1 MTEEDNEPDY
11 SAINLLF
18 MAEEAKRYAE
28 AREQFLNPSL
38 PFYASSFRA
47 HFHARNQVF
56 ATAIVDLIASSTDGY
71 PVSVVG
77 CKAYYYGPTGTM
89 ELDNLLGFPALEAF
103 ERRHQGFIIAMAE
116 TDLKR
121 RGFIVRDLKLYLG
134 IMNDASDGEKLCKK
148 DALAVCRCKY
158 HGIFVKWDL
167 GIWYLM

>member
-11 SAINLLF
+11 SALKLLF
-18 MAEEAKRYAE
+18 MTEEAKHSE
-28 AREQFLNPSL
+28 VREQFLNPSL

-56 ATAIVDLIASSTDGY
+56 ATAIVDLIASSTEGY

-77 CKAYYYGPTGTM
+77 CKAYSCGPTRTM
-89 ELDNLLGFPALEAF
+89 ELDDLLGYPASEAF
-103 ERRHQGFIIAMAE
+103 ERRHQGFIIAMVE

-134 IMNDASDGEKLCKK
+134 SMNDASSNGEKLCNK
-148 DALAVCRCKY
+148 DALAGCRCKY

-167 GIWYLM
+167 GIRYLM